1 MLLHDYVRDL
11 ETKIA
16 LIGIIREIT
25 VLYLPMESEISLV
38 VITCVGSSFLDFSL
52 FASKLF
58 YRKRKG
64 G

>member
-1 MLLHDYVRDL
+1 MCDL
-11 ETKIA
+11 EIKVA
-16 LIGIIREIT
+16 LIMQEIT

-38 VITCVGSSFLDFSL
+38 VITCVGCSFLNFSL

-58 YRKRKG
+58 HRKIRNG